1 MWIHTDIFQ
10 NLENVQNMW
19 CNKAGDDCIHF
30 HTDHSYIFSHP
41 PAKYWKETDPN
52 VNRDHSV
59 ISKKQHL
66 TQTISLRD
74 DFYQDNFRKHW
85 DVSQDLSNLIF
96 LTRNINTLK
105 DLGIL
110 FKILLILLYLLFF
123 LFLPGKFQTSCH
135 SLPPHTHIFNFIPA
149 LYNHKITISHI
160 KLNFQGNN

>member
-1 MWIHTDIFQ
+1 MFCLFFPPDLKVKCINYEKLVDSSKWQVRKLKFLKEWKIFQ

-96 LTRNINTLK
+96 LTRKIE
-105 DLGIL
+105 IL
-110 FKILLILLYLLFF
+110 VSNCCFHRRIFLI
-123 LFLPGKFQTSCH
+123 SD
-135 SLPPHTHIFNFIPA
+135 
-149 LYNHKITISHI
+149 
-160 KLNFQGNN
+160 